1 MKSVSIS
8 GSPRVNVGKKDAKAT
23 RNQKLVPCVL
33 YGGKEQFFF
42 TTPEDSFKNIVY
54 TPEICT
60 IKIQIEGKEYNSI
73 LQDMQFHPV
82 TDKILHADFLEIFDN
97 KPITMH
103 IPVKTTGTA
112 PGIIKGGKLLMKLK
126 KIKIKGLPG
135 LLPDSITLDISSID
149 IGDCIR
155 VKDIPVKDI
164 TVLESPNNI
173 VVTCRVTRVVV
184 EEVTEEAAAAAAA
197 AAPTAETAETAEQA
211 KEAAKEAAK
220 EKYGAKDKK

>member
-23 RNQKLVPCVL
+23 RGQKLVPCVL
-33 YGGKEQFFF
+33 YGGKEQLFF

-60 IKIQIEGKEYNSI
+60 VKIQIGGKEYNSI

-126 KIKIKGLPG
+126 KIKLKGLPG

-155 VKDIPVKDI
+155 VKDVPAKDFTI
-164 TVLESPNNI
+164 LESLNNI

-184 EEVTEEAAAAAAA
+184 EEVPEEEAAAAAAA
-197 AAPTAETAETAEQA
+197 TPTAETPEQG
-211 KEAAKEAAK
+211 KDAAK
-220 EKYGAKDKK
+220 EKDAAKDKK